1 MKKFMVAEKGGGA
14 KMINPINITICKIK
28 NHKLFMLDE
37 YTVDTQQ
44 DEYTGQEYVYCV
56 RCKAYLPLYKLD

>member
-1 MKKFMVAEKGGGA
+1 
-14 KMINPINITICKIK
+14 MINPINITICKIK